1 MELQK
6 QSKANDEAVQS
17 GEKIDE
23 VVNYEVKNAK
33 DF

>member
-6 QSKANDEAVQS
+6 QMKVNEEAAQS
-17 GEKIDE
+17 GERIDE

>member
-6 QSKANDEAVQS
+6 QMKANEDAIIT